1 MRLPRAMLGMAMPDQ
16 RSTRI
21 MIDRRRLLGLGTAAI
36 LALSASQSPTVST
49 TGQSTARRAFLR
61 VLEFED
67 QVNAR
72 QANGTYV
79 SQVEGQASFAQRI
92 EPMIPASYV
101 GVTGL
106 GELTDYLGYQPTI
119 KGAYEDAGAIIQFRT
134 LLSSLD
140 LAAGGDGTADWI
152 HTFISGDADGN
163 VAHMVLDFEVLG
175 SLLDPEGQRL
185 PVSIPFSIFQPNDPR
200 VVPAAGR
207 CICTCKRVGGQWKIT
222 AFYFVAS
229 PTAMLHSS

>member
-1 MRLPRAMLGMAMPDQ
+1 MLSSNFRP
-16 RSTRI
+16 I
-21 MIDRRRLLGLGTAAI
+21 PHLLGFATAAI
-36 LALSASQSPTVST
+36 LALSASQSPAAGVST
-49 TGQSTARRAFLR
+49 STQSTVQRAFRRILD
-61 VLEFED
+61 FED

-72 QANGTYV
+72 EANGTYV

-92 EPMIPASYV
+92 EPMIPASFV
-101 GVTGL
+101 GVSGL
-106 GELTDYLGYQPTI
+106 GELTDYLGYQPTT
-119 KGAYEDAGAIIQFRT
+119 KGPYEDAGTIIQFRT

-175 SLLDPEGQRL
+175 SFVDPQGKRL
-185 PVSIPFSIFQPNDPR
+185 PVNIPFSIFNPSDPR
-200 VVPAAGR
+200 VVPTAGR

-229 PTAMLHSS
+229 PVAMLHSS